1 MLSMT
6 KSINLTGQSVI
17 DGKQAIFMSASITT
31 EGNQAPNTNVTI
43 MDQESYAANK
53 VACRADIDK
62 FNEEVYK
69 VQDTILIGGVE
80 NEVK

>member
-43 MDQESYAANK
+43 MDQELYVANK
-53 VACRADIDK
+53 VACRSDIDK
-62 FNEEVYK
+62 FNEQVYK
-69 VQDTILIGGVE
+69 VQDTILIGGVG

>member
-43 MDQESYAANK
+43 MDQELYAANK
-53 VACRADIDK
+53 VDCRADIDT

-80 NEVK
+80 DEVK